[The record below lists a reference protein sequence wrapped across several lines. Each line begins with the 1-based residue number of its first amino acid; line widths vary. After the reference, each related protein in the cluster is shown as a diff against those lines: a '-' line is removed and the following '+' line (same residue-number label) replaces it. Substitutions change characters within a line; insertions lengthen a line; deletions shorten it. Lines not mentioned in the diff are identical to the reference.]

1 MTPPIT
7 RLQAYLRNSASER
20 YHTVPLTPFTLFFHP
35 TDRFPHFNYAIPDEP
50 VTGDVQSQLHALR
63 QEYTR
68 RGCQPR
74 FEFIEEYAPD
84 LAAALWA
91 AGFVEEGRQHFMI
104 CTPLSFKT
112 PSTIQGVTISV
123 VRADAPLADVQAY
136 ITVQRQG
143 FDPTNTTPV
152 TEEEAQGYHPTLE
165 TGTSFLACLDRVPV
179 AAGMLMNPLDG
190 ITELAG
196 VATLAAYRRRGIA
209 AALTAY
215 ALQTAFAQGVE
226 IACLTAGDAAAG
238 RVYEQAGFYPCAT
251 MLAYHV
257 PAEGSSIAVE
267 TDS

>member
-1 MTPPIT
+1 MTPSIT
-7 RLQAYLRNSASER
+7 RLQAYLRNSAAER
-20 YHTVPLTPFTLFFHP
+20 YNTVSIPPFTLFFHP
-35 TDRFPHFNYAIPDEP
+35 TDRFPYFNYAIPDEP
-50 VTGDVQSQLHALR
+50 VTVDVQSQFHALR

-74 FEFIEEYAPD
+74 FEFIDEYSPD
-84 LAAALWA
+84 LAAALRA

-112 PSTIQGVTISV
+112 PAALQGITISV
-123 VRADAPLADVQAY
+123 VPADAPLADVQAY

-152 TEEEAQGYHPTLE
+152 TEEEAQGHRATLE
-165 TGTSFLACLDRVPV
+165 TGTAFLARLDNVPV
-179 AAGMLMNPLDG
+179 SAGMLMNPLDG

-196 VATLAAYRRRGIA
+196 VATLVAYRRRGIA
-209 AALTAY
+209 SALTAY

-226 IACLTAGDAAAG
+226 LACLTAGDAAAG
-238 RVYEQAGFYPCAT
+238 RVYEQAGFFSFAT

-257 PAEGSSIAVE
+257 PAEGSSIAIE